1 MESASVPVLLP
12 TPLVHQ
18 SQAVPSPGA
27 VGQTLPLSHTN
38 RSRPVL
44 TTVVVNLRPQPSF
57 QKGDVGLS
65 STIRIL
71 FMGGNVLREIMESR
85 L

>member
-1 MESASVPVLLP
+1 MMESVSPVPVLLP

-38 RSRPVL
+38 RFSPCFNDCGREPARNPVSRKAVM
-44 TTVVVNLRPQPSF
+44 R
-57 QKGDVGLS
+57 GLS
-65 STIRIL
+65 R
-71 FMGGNVLREIMESR
+71 R
-85 L
+85 